1 MKRIFGIFIFILG
14 FIMSLAH
21 LTHVW
26 AQGTSGDA
34 ATAELARKTQNPVS
48 DLISLPF
55 QYNLGF
61 NYGPYNRAQHVLNIQ
76 PVVPFKL
83 TGDWNL
89 ITRTILPVLNQP
101 KPREDDSRFGIGD
114 LNTTLFLS
122 PGKPGKVI
130 WEVGPIFSFPTATD
144 EILGTEKWSAGLSG
158 VVLTM
163 PGRWVIGALAN
174 NLWSYA
180 GASDRGSVN
189 QFLFQ
194 YFINYN
200 FDEGWYFT
208 SSPILTANW
217 KADKDDKWTIP
228 VGGGFG
234 KIFRI
239 GKLPMN
245 GSLAAFYNIVRPDSG
260 PEYSLRFQLQFLFP
274 R

>member
-1 MKRIFGIFIFILG
+1 MKRIFGIFLLLG
-14 FIMSLAH
+14 FIMSQAH
-21 LTHVW
+21 STPIW
-26 AQGTSGDA
+26 AQGTSADA
-34 ATAELARKTQNPVS
+34 SAVELAKKTQNPVS

-76 PVVPFKL
+76 PVVPLKIS
-83 TGDWNL
+83 GDWNL

-101 KPREDDSRFGIGD
+101 KPREDDSKFGIGD

-122 PGKPGKVI
+122 PSKPGEVI
-130 WEVGPIFSFPTATD
+130 WGVGPILSFPTATD
-144 EILGTEKWSAGLSG
+144 EILGTEKWSAGISG

-163 PGRWVIGALAN
+163 PGRWVFGALAN

-189 QFLFQ
+189 QFLLQ

-200 FDEGWYFT
+200 FEDGWYFT
-208 SSPILTANW
+208 SAPIITANW
-217 KADKDDKWTIP
+217 RADKDDKWTIP
-228 VGGGFG
+228 IGGGFG

-239 GKLPMN
+239 GNLPLN
-245 GSLAAFYNIVRPDSG
+245 GSFAAFYNIIRPDSG
-260 PEYSLRFQLQFLFP
+260 PEYSLRFQLSFLFP